1 LSVEEETSTIVFE
14 ETLMAIQKK
23 SLISRSTSTSN
34 TKNSAANSPVA
45 ATKLVAALRV
55 GKAPLLGTTKAPG
68 LGTTKAPGLGTT
80 KAPGLGTTKAPGLG
94 TTKIMY

>member
-1 LSVEEETSTIVFE
+1 
-14 ETLMAIQKK
+14 MAIQKK

-80 KAPGLGTTKAPGLG
+80 K
-94 TTKIMY
+94 IMY